1 MLYPAHYGGNPL
13 FPQASDFTVVRRNEE
28 FGMGVICK
36 RAFRAGELVAEITGE
51 ILDEIT
57 QHTLQIDAE
66 RHLLDLH
73 FTGYLLHSCDPNV
86 SVDMQNMRVTALRD
100 IQPGDYLSMDYA
112 ETEEY
117 LYRQFA
123 CCCGAS
129 NCRGWIMGSKDVVN
143 ESEYR
148 EQHRH
153 SAKAQQRAR

>member
-1 MLYPAHYGGNPL
+1 MLYPAHYGGNPH
-13 FPQASDFTVVRRNEE
+13 FPQASDFTVVRRDEE

-36 RAFRAGELVAEITGE
+36 RAFKAGDLVAEITGD
-51 ILDEIT
+51 ILREIT

-100 IQPGDYLSMDYA
+100 IEPGDYLSMDYA
-112 ETEEY
+112 ETEER

-129 NCRGWIMGSKDVVN
+129 NCRGWIMGSKDVVD
-143 ESEYR
+143 EAAYR
-148 EQHRH
+148 NSLRRNSTEQ
-153 SAKAQQRAR
+153 KRAG